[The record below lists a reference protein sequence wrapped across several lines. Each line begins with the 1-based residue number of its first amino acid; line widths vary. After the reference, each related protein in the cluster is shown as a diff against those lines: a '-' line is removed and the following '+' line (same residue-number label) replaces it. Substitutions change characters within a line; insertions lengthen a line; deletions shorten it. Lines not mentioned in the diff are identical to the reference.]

1 MAYQQQNLA
10 LVVNRQPTAQP
21 QPAQDQLEMEREA
34 TSQPIRQEID
44 LAELTERVYRLL
56 QQDLAIA
63 SERRG

>member
-21 QPAQDQLEMEREA
+21 QPAQDQLETEREA
-34 TSQPIRQEID
+34 TSEPAQQEID